1 MNVPPLG
8 VPDLAEIRKTADRIR
23 PHVHRTPVMTCSAI
37 NGMVGADLFFKCENL
52 QKVGAFKFRG
62 ATNAVLMLDDKAAP
76 RGVATVSSGNHAA
89 GLSLAARARGI
100 PAYVVMPDNSA
111 RVKIDAVAG
120 YGAHII
126 FCAPTMEAREQ
137 AVADLVERT
146 GATLVHPYN
155 DYRIIAGQATAT
167 LELIEDTPGLD
178 VVMTPIG
185 GGGLTSGASL
195 VVHYCSPS
203 TKMIAAE
210 PEGAN
215 DAFRSFHS
223 GRIVPSENPTTIA
236 DGLRSS
242 LGEKTFPII
251 QEFVDD
257 IVTVSEDGI
266 VRAMRTIWERMKIIV
281 EPSAA
286 VPLGALLEGRV
297 PVSGKRVGII
307 LSGGNVDLEQL
318 PWLAKGA

>member
-1 MNVPPLG
+1 
-8 VPDLAEIRKTADRIR
+8 
-23 PHVHRTPVMTCSAI
+23 
-37 NGMVGADLFFKCENL
+37 
-52 QKVGAFKFRG
+52 
-62 ATNAVLMLDDKAAP
+62 
-76 RGVATVSSGNHAA
+76 
-89 GLSLAARARGI
+89 
-100 PAYVVMPDNSA
+100 
-111 RVKIDAVAG
+111 
-120 YGAHII
+120 
-126 FCAPTMEAREQ
+126 
-137 AVADLVERT
+137 
-146 GATLVHPYN
+146 
-155 DYRIIAGQATAT
+155 
-167 LELIEDTPGLD
+167 
-178 VVMTPIG
+178 
-185 GGGLTSGASL
+185 
-195 VVHYCSPS
+195 
-203 TKMIAAE
+203 MIAAE

-318 PWLAKGA
+318 PWLTKEAS